1 MELKPHILIVDDDP
15 IVLDSTVM
23 ITREL
28 GYQVSGCSEGQ
39 AALEFVRNI
48 SVDAVLADINMPQ
61 ISGIDLLRE
70 IHVVEPTMPVVLMSG
85 QAELDTA
92 VAAMQLGASDLLV
105 KPYRTA
111 QLDHALKRAVDLQR
125 FNRLE
130 QQYKKNLEQTVAQRT
145 RELSEA
151 MDRLKVASQEII
163 QRLMIASE
171 LRDDDTGSHIR
182 RIGLFSE
189 RLAEALQLPQTVRED
204 ILFASIMHDVGKI
217 GISDNILLKPGKLT
231 DEEFE
236 TIKSHTQIGEKI
248 LAGSSLPNIQLAASI
263 ALNHHERWDG
273 SGYPRGLKGEE
284 IPIEGRIVMLAD
296 QYDALRSERPY
307 KPAFDHQTTCKI
319 ILEGDGRTSPEH
331 FDPQVLAAF
340 AAHADEFAEIFEDN
354 REENRSGGS
363 ATG

>member
-1 MELKPHILIVDDDP
+1 
-15 IVLDSTVM
+15 
-23 ITREL
+23 
-28 GYQVSGCSEGQ
+28 
-39 AALEFVRNI
+39 
-48 SVDAVLADINMPQ
+48 
-61 ISGIDLLRE
+61 
-70 IHVVEPTMPVVLMSG
+70 
-85 QAELDTA
+85 
-92 VAAMQLGASDLLV
+92 
-105 KPYRTA
+105 
-111 QLDHALKRAVDLQR
+111 
-125 FNRLE
+125 
-130 QQYKKNLEQTVAQRT
+130 
-145 RELSEA
+145 
-151 MDRLKVASQEII
+151 
-163 QRLMIASE
+163 
-171 LRDDDTGSHIR
+171 
-182 RIGLFSE
+182 
-189 RLAEALQLPQTVRED
+189 
-204 ILFASIMHDVGKI
+204 MHDVGKI